1 MKKNYL
7 MRFMLVWCIAIA
19 SIAWAQ
25 ERVVTGKVSATEDGS
40 ALPGVNV
47 VLRGTTNGTVTDS
60 NGSYKLN
67 IPSRGGSLVFSF
79 IGLQTQEI
87 EIGDRSVVDISLTLD
102 VQQLSEV
109 VVTGTGVATD
119 KKKLAIAVESIS
131 ADKLPATPSASID
144 QALIGKIAGAQI
156 SSVSGNPGD
165 PINILLRGIN
175 TVQGGTQPL
184 IMVDGVQA
192 GATNLN
198 SLDLSNVERIEVV
211 QGAASASIYGAQ
223 GANGVIQ
230 IFTKKGKKGKLSVD
244 FSTSY
249 AQNQFLNVGGVKKA
263 NLHPYLTDA
272 SNNIIDVASGKPLQ
286 YTDYGA
292 IEGISYEY
300 GGGPTLSS
308 QQPRGTGGDS
318 RYANLDQRNIN
329 NKPYD
334 ANLKYYDHF
343 KQVFKTGYTVNN
355 SINLSGGSDKNDFAV
370 TVSNNRT
377 KSPILNNGA
386 LDRTNVTANIGFEV
400 FKGLK
405 IRSVTQAIY
414 TLNDMVPGL
423 GGAGGA
429 GYGRGN
435 VGGNVGAVYGFL
447 NTAPFFDLTRK
458 MVDGNYAYYQTADFL
473 SVNSANPYYYKQ
485 YATGEG
491 KKVDILQ
498 NININYKVNKFFE
511 LDAKYGYNYRT
522 ENARRT
528 YSNQSGNLNSVTY
541 DPNYIGVYAG
551 TNEGE
556 IINDQYSNTF
566 QNFLGTGYFRTDLQ
580 EDFGVRVPISLSTMI
595 GFDHRKREYT
605 EFTSYGTAIGLY
617 PPTRITNAQNLSI
630 AADYIESFVT
640 YGYLVNQ
647 KIDFGDFGGISGGFR
662 SDWSSAFGAG
672 SKPFTFPNVSGY
684 LLASTLWKDKS
695 LSGILPYLKVR
706 AAFGKAGIQP
716 GPFDRFPTLKAT
728 NLGGLNV
735 YSIPGNAWVG
745 DINNTALQN
754 KDIRVEVSTETE
766 IGTDFSV
773 NALKGDWLKTI
784 GGSFTYWQRNSDDVI
799 YAVNLPPSSG
809 TPNYLTNAIKMSSTG
824 FQFSLNLP
832 ILASSSLK
840 WDLTTNF
847 GHQLSKIDGFKVGS
861 DIILTS
867 SAGSTSLVLTPGA
880 PIGQIYGYKALT
892 SLDATRKDGT
902 RFIAAADESKYEIVD
917 GRVVNKQNLQIQF
930 SNEQVPIGHPNPK
943 FNMSFVNSI
952 SFKEIVNLS
961 FQLDWIQGSKLYNQ
975 TKEWMYRD
983 GIHSDFTKPVTING
997 QTAAFTA
1004 YHASAYQAL
1013 FGTDFGPG
1021 NNATKDYFFEN
1032 SSFVRLRNISLSFD
1046 AAKILKLEALRKLQL
1061 VLTGR
1066 NILTFTKYT
1075 GYDPEVNSSATVNS
1089 SFDRGVDNSTL
1100 PNIRSYQ
1107 IGLNIGF

>member
-1 MKKNYL
+1 MKKIYL
-7 MRFMLVWCIAIA
+7 MRFMLVWCMAIT

-47 VLRGTTNGTVTDS
+47 VLKGTTNGTVTDS

-67 IPSRGGSLVFSF
+67 IPSSGGSLVFSF
-79 IGLQTQEI
+79 IGLQSQEVL
-87 EIGDRSVVDISLTLD
+87 IGERSVIDVSLALD

-109 VVTGTGVATD
+109 IVTGTGIATD
-119 KKKLAIAVESIS
+119 KKKLAISVESLS
-131 ADKLPATPSASID
+131 ADKLPATPTASID

-244 FSTSY
+244 FSSSY
-249 AQNQFLNVGGVKKA
+249 AQNQFLNVGDVKKS
-263 NLHPYLTDA
+263 NMHSYLTDG
-272 SNNIIDVASGKPLQ
+272 SNNIVDIGTGLPLA

-300 GGGPTLSS
+300 GGGPSAPN
-308 QQPRGTGGDS
+308 PRGVGGDF
-318 RYANLDQRNIN
+318 RYGDLDPRNVN

-343 KQVFKTGYTVNN
+343 KQVFKTGTTVNN
-355 SINLSGGSDKNDFAV
+355 SISFSGGADKSDFAV
-370 TVSNNRT
+370 TVSNNNT
-377 KSPILNNGA
+377 KSPVLNNGS
-386 LDRTNVTANIGFEV
+386 LDRTNATINVGFEL
-400 FKGLK
+400 FKGFKL
-405 IRSVTQAIY
+405 RSITQAIY
-414 TLNDMVPGL
+414 THNDMVPGL

-429 GYGRGN
+429 GFGRGN
-435 VGGNVGAVYGFL
+435 VGGGVGAVYGFL

-458 MVDGNYAYYQTADFL
+458 MADGNYPLYQTADFL
-473 SVNSANPYYYKQ
+473 SVNAGNPYYYKQ
-485 YATGEG
+485 YAAGDG

-498 NININYKVNKFFE
+498 NIEANYTISKFFE
-511 LDAKYGYNYRT
+511 VNAKYGYNYRT

-528 YSNQSGNLNSVTY
+528 FYNQSANLNSVIY

-551 TNEGE
+551 DNTGE

-566 QNFLGTGYFRTDLQ
+566 QNFIGTGYFRTDLQ
-580 EDFGVRVPISLSTMI
+580 EDFGVSAPISLSTMV

-605 EFTSYGTAIGLY
+605 EYTSYGAGLGLY
-617 PPTRITNAQNLSI
+617 PPIRITNAGTQ
-630 AADYIESFVT
+630 AVATDFVETFVT

-647 KIDFGDFGGISGGFR
+647 KVDFGDFGGVAGGFR
-662 SDWSSAFGAG
+662 SDWSSAFGGG
-672 SKPFTFPNVSGY
+672 SKPFTFPNASGY
-684 LLASTLWKDKS
+684 LLPSTFWKDGS
-695 LSGILPYLKVR
+695 MGNILPYFKLR

-716 GPFDRFPTLKAT
+716 GPFDRFPTLKAN
-728 NLGGLNV
+728 NLGGSNI
-735 YSIPGNAWVG
+735 YSIPGNGWVG
-745 DINNTALQN
+745 DANSTNLQN
-754 KDIRVEVSTETE
+754 PNLKVEVSTETE

-773 NALKGDWLKTI
+773 NILKGKWLKTI
-784 GGSFTYWQRNSDDVI
+784 GGSFTYWQRKSEEVI
-799 YAVNLPPSSG
+799 YGVNLAPSSG
-809 TPNYLTNAIKMSSTG
+809 TPNFLTNAISLVSKG
-824 FQFSLNLP
+824 YQFSVNLP
-832 ILASSSLK
+832 VYAGPSLK
-840 WDLTTNF
+840 WDFTTNF
-847 GHQLSKIDGFKVGS
+847 GHQLSKIDAIAGGA

-880 PIGQIYGYKALT
+880 PIGQIYGYKAMT
-892 SLDATRKDGT
+892 NLDQTRKDGT
-902 RFIAAADESKYEIVD
+902 RFIAPANESNYEIVE
-917 GRVVNKQNLQIQF
+917 GRVVNKQTKQIQF
-930 SNEQVPIGHPNPK
+930 SNEQVSLGHPNPK
-943 FNMSFVNSI
+943 FNMSFINSI
-952 SFKEIVNLS
+952 SYKDFLNLS
-961 FQLDWIQGSKLYNQ
+961 FQFDWVHGSKLYNQ

-983 GIHSDFTKPVTING
+983 GIHSDFAKPVTING
-997 QTAAFTA
+997 ETDAFTA

-1021 NNATKDYFFEN
+1021 NNATKDYFLEDA
-1032 SSFVRLRNISLSFD
+1032 SFVRLRNISLGFD
-1046 AAKILKLEALRKLQL
+1046 LARALKIEKFRKIQL

-1066 NILTFTKYT
+1066 NILTFTRYT

-1100 PNIRSYQ
+1100 PNIKSYQ